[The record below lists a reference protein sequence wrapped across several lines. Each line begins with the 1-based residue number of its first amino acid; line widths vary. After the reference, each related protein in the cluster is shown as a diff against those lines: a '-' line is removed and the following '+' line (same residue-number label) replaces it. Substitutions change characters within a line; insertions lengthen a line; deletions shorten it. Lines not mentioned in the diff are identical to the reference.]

1 MTIENLPNFAIH
13 LFNIKHQFVALKTL
27 RETLSETDVAVH
39 VDYSENYSCKYS
51 REIKETHF
59 GGGNQQVT
67 LHTGVVYLSSGRVES
82 FASISK
88 CLQHD
93 AKATWAHIDP
103 VMRKIREKHPDAR
116 NIHFISDGPT
126 SQYRNKTSFYLA
138 STVPF
143 MRGFQW
149 VTWNFTE
156 ASHGKGAPDGVGGA
170 LKNLA
175 DRIVAYGTSI
185 PDADTLF
192 EQLAKNSSVT
202 LYKVSEEDIK
212 ASNEL
217 VPTQLKSVRGTMKI
231 HQLTSTK
238 PGVIST
244 REVSCFCEKDCQCF
258 SPCVHTFSEREESPD
273 NAESTIEVGQWV
285 LVEYDA
291 ELFPGTVTQIVD
303 GQYEVD
309 TMSCA
314 GENRF
319 FVPSIRFP
327 GERVWYYRN
336 DIRDIIPE
344 PLPVTSSARHF
355 CVLPEIWARHRKV
368 THQ

>member
-1 MTIENLPNFAIH
+1 MEL
-13 LFNIKHQFVALKTL
+13 
-27 RETLSETDVAVH
+27 
-39 VDYSENYSCKYS
+39 Y
-51 REIKETHF
+51 
-59 GGGNQQVT
+59 
-67 LHTGVVYLSSGRVES
+67 
-82 FASISK
+82 
-88 CLQHD
+88 
-93 AKATWAHIDP
+93 
-103 VMRKIREKHPDAR
+103 
-116 NIHFISDGPT
+116 
-126 SQYRNKTSFYLA
+126 
-138 STVPF
+138 
-143 MRGFQW
+143 RGF
-149 VTWNFTE
+149 
-156 ASHGKGAPDGVGGA
+156 HGKGAPDGVGGA

-291 ELFPGTVTQIVD
+291 ELFPGTVTQVNLIFCEKDCQCFSPCVHTFSEREESPDNAESTIEVGQWVLVEYDAELFPGTVTQIVD